1 MKQVVSSRKGIE
13 VIDVP
18 SSLLEKGTVL
28 VEVDYS
34 FISTGTELATF
45 RALGLGTSE
54 NNERGLSQN
63 ISESKEL
70 ILKVVN
76 YLCERGIKKTVERV
90 FAQVSNDG
98 VTSDR
103 LVTLGYSCSGRV
115 VSVGESV
122 KEFSVGDLVACA
134 GANLATHSEL
144 VVVPENLVV
153 PIPQGCPIKDAS
165 SVAVGAIAM
174 QAVRRTGV
182 ALGESVAVIGLG
194 LVGLLSAK
202 MLQCAGARI
211 LGFDI
216 DESRVDKAKALGI
229 NEACSEAADI
239 QRTVNNF
246 TRKMGV
252 DVCLVAAGSKDNS
265 ILQTATE
272 ITRKKG
278 RVVIVGLVPM
288 QFDINPFLR
297 KELDLLA
304 SISYGPGRYDDKY
317 EEKGFDYPYAYVR
330 WTEKR
335 NMEEYLR
342 LLAQDKIDLS
352 MVASEEFAIDNAVD
366 AYDLLEKG
374 NAKSTGIFINYASD
388 SSLKEKSNTRVDVNE
403 KPVGDHINLA
413 VIGAGNF
420 TKRVHLPNLKK
431 LGNNISIG
439 AIVSRTGANAMQ
451 AAEQYGAN
459 YATSSFEDV
468 LADPEID
475 TVLIGTRH
483 NLHADMTIKSLQAGK
498 NVLVEKPL
506 AMSGEELLAIEE
518 FYKAKNAAIN
528 DRLPILMVGFNRRF
542 SPMIKKLKTVV
553 SERITPLIMNYQ
565 MNAGFLPVDHWLR
578 TEEGGGRNIGE
589 ACHIYDLFTFLTESE
604 VSDIK
609 VSSINIASDEHA
621 NNENF
626 TATLS
631 FADGSVGS
639 LTFTSLGSSKYPK
652 EIFHVYADEVV
663 HILTDYRKLESVG
676 SSSKVIRSD
685 KVEKGHFEE
694 LEAFVNVLK
703 NGGEWPIPLWQ
714 QIQASRIALT
724 VEEQIRGGI

>member
-1 MKQVVSSRKGIE
+1 MKQILATSENIKVY
-13 VIDVP
+13 DLP
-18 SSLLEKGTVL
+18 APLLQSGTVL
-28 VEVDYS
+28 VEVNYS
-34 FISTGTELATF
+34 FISSGTELTTLNAIQSKTDITDSNF
-45 RALGLGTSE
+45 KKNSE
-54 NNERGLSQN
+54 R
-63 ISESKEL
+63 
-70 ILKVVN
+70 LKKLVSH
-76 YLCERGIKKTVERV
+76 LQSHGIKKTISVIQERIS
-90 FAQVSNDG
+90 SNG
-98 VTSDR
+98 TGGEI
-103 LVTLGYSCSGRV
+103 LVPLGYSCSGRV
-115 VSVGESV
+115 VSIGEGV
-122 KEFSVGDLVACA
+122 TLFKPGDLVACA
-134 GANLATHSEL
+134 GANKATHSEL

-153 PIPQGCPIKDAS
+153 HVPKECSMKDAS

-174 QAVRRTGV
+174 QAVRRSEV

-194 LVGLLSAK
+194 LVGLLNAK
-202 MLQCAGARI
+202 MLQCSGARV
-211 LGFDI
+211 LGIDI
-216 DESRVDKAKALGI
+216 DETRVDKAKALGI
-229 NEACSEAADI
+229 NEACSEAAEI
-239 QRTVNNF
+239 HRTVNNF

-304 SISYGPGRYDDKY
+304 SISCGPGRYDDKY

-528 DRLPILMVGFNRRF
+528 DGLPILMVGFNRRF
-542 SPMIKKLKTVV
+542 SPMITKLKTVV

-565 MNAGFLPVDHWLR
+565 MNAGFLPADHWLR

-621 NNENF
+621 DNENF

-639 LTFTSLGSSKYPK
+639 LTLTSLGSSKYPK
-652 EIFHVYADEVV
+652 EVFHVYANEAV
-663 HILTDYRKLESVG
+663 HILTDYRQLESVG
-676 SSSKVIRSD
+676 GDSKVIRSD

-694 LEAFVNVLK
+694 LEAFVYVLK
-703 NGGEWPIPLWQ
+703 NGGHWPIPLWQ
-714 QIQASRIALT
+714 QVQASRIAFT
-724 VEEQIRGGI
+724 VEEQIKGGI

>member
-1 MKQVVSSRKGIE
+1 MKQVVCTSKSIE

-18 SSLLEKGTVL
+18 PSILEKGTVL
-28 VEVDYS
+28 VEVYYS
-34 FISTGTELATF
+34 FISTGTELATL
-45 RALGLGTSE
+45 RALGLGNSE
-54 NNERGLSQN
+54 NKGFSQN

-70 ILKVVN
+70 IQKVVN
-76 YLCERGIKKTVERV
+76 YLRERGIRKTVERV
-90 FAQVSNDG
+90 FSRISHDNVN
-98 VTSDR
+98 SDR

-115 VSVGESV
+115 VSVGDGV
-122 KEFSVGDLVACA
+122 KGFTVGDLVACS
-134 GANLATHSEL
+134 GANRATHSEL

-288 QFDINPFLR
+288 QFDINPFFR

-304 SISYGPGRYDDKY
+304 SISYGPGRYDDRY

-335 NMEEYLR
+335 NMEEYLN
-342 LLAQDKIDLS
+342 LLAQNKVDLS
-352 MVASEEFAIDNAVD
+352 KIASKEFDIDNAAI
-366 AYDLLEKG
+366 AYDFLQNGSAE
-374 NAKSTGIFINYASD
+374 STGIFINYASH
-388 SSLKEKSNTRVDVNE
+388 SSLQEKSNTQVDIKTKQLDE
-403 KPVGDHINLA
+403 GINLA

-431 LGNNISIG
+431 LGKDISIG
-439 AIVSRTGANAMQ
+439 AIVSRTGSNAIQ
-451 AAEQYGAN
+451 VGKQYGAN
-459 YATSSFEDV
+459 YATTSFADV
-468 LADPEID
+468 LSDSEID
-475 TVLIGTRH
+475 AVLISTRH
-483 NLHADMTIKSLQAGK
+483 NLHTDMTLRSLKAGK
-498 NVLVEKPL
+498 NVFVEKPM
-506 AMSGEELLAIEE
+506 AMTNDELVSIEKFYNNNKAIENE
-518 FYKAKNAAIN
+518 
-528 DRLPILMVGFNRRF
+528 DLPILMPGFNRRF

>member
-1 MKQVVSSRKGIE
+1 M
-13 VIDVP
+13 P
-18 SSLLEKGTVL
+18 SPLIQQGCIL
-28 VEVDYS
+28 VEVSYS
-34 FISTGTELATF
+34 LISSGTELATIEEVESKDNDSNSRF
-45 RALGLGTSE
+45 K
-54 NNERGLSQN
+54 QN
-63 ISESKEL
+63 IKYAKKLVSHL
-70 ILKVVN
+70 QN
-76 YLCERGIKKTVERV
+76 HGISKTVSVISEKI
-90 FAQVSNDG
+90 SNQG
-98 VTSDR
+98 FRNES
-103 LVTLGYSCSGRV
+103 LVPLGYSCSGRV
-115 VSVGESV
+115 VAVGEGV
-122 KEFSVGDLVACA
+122 RLFNEGDLVACA
-134 GANLATHSEL
+134 GANKATHSEL

-153 PIPQGCPIKDAS
+153 KVPKECSMKDAS

-202 MLQCAGARI
+202 MLQCAGVRV

-216 DESRVDKAKALGI
+216 DKSRVDKARALGI
-229 NEACSEAADI
+229 NEASSEAIEI
-239 QRTVNNF
+239 QHTVNKF
-246 TRKMGV
+246 TKHMGV
-252 DVCLVAAGSKDNS
+252 DACLVAAGSKDSS
-265 ILQTATE
+265 IIQTATE

-342 LLAQDKIDLS
+342 MLAHDKIDLS
-352 MVASEEFAIDNAVD
+352 MIASEEFALENAVD
-366 AYDLLEKG
+366 AYDFLKNGSAE
-374 NAKSTGIFINYASD
+374 STGIFINYASD
-388 SSLKEKSNTRVDVNE
+388 FSLQEKSNICIDLNV
-403 KPVGDHINLA
+403 KPVDDCINLA

-420 TKRVHLPNLKK
+420 TKRIHLPNLKK
-431 LGNNISIG
+431 LGKGISIG

-451 AAEQYGAN
+451 TAKQYGAN

-468 LADPEID
+468 LSDPEID

-483 NLHADMTIKSLQAGK
+483 NLHAEMTLRSLKAGK
-498 NVLVEKPL
+498 NVFVEKPM
-506 AMSGEELLAIEE
+506 AITKEELISIEE
-518 FYKAKNAAIN
+518 FCNKNNAIN
-528 DRLPILMVGFNRRF
+528 NDSLPILTVGFNRRF
-542 SPMIKKLKTVV
+542 SPMVRKLKTVV
-553 SERITPLIMNYQ
+553 SGRRTPLIMNYQ
-565 MNAGFLPVDHWLR
+565 MNAGFLPADHWLR

-589 ACHIYDLFTFLTESE
+589 ACHIYDLFTFLTESK

-609 VSSINIASDEHA
+609 VSSIHVANDEHA
-621 NNENF
+621 DNENF
-626 TATLS
+626 AATLS
-631 FADGSVGS
+631 FEDGSVGS
-639 LTFTSLGSSKYPK
+639 LTFTSIGSSKYPK
-652 EIFHVYADEVV
+652 EIFHVYADEAV
-663 HILTDYRKLESVG
+663 HILTDYRKLESVD
-676 SSSKVIRSD
+676 SSSKVFRSD

-694 LEAFVNVLK
+694 LAAFVNVLK

-724 VEEQIRGGI
+724 VEEQIKG

>member
-1 MKQVVSSRKGIE
+1 M
-13 VIDVP
+13 
-18 SSLLEKGTVL
+18 
-28 VEVDYS
+28 
-34 FISTGTELATF
+34 
-45 RALGLGTSE
+45 
-54 NNERGLSQN
+54 
-63 ISESKEL
+63 
-70 ILKVVN
+70 
-76 YLCERGIKKTVERV
+76 
-90 FAQVSNDG
+90 
-98 VTSDR
+98 
-103 LVTLGYSCSGRV
+103 
-115 VSVGESV
+115 
-122 KEFSVGDLVACA
+122 
-134 GANLATHSEL
+134 
-144 VVVPENLVV
+144 
-153 PIPQGCPIKDAS
+153 KDAS

-194 LVGLLSAK
+194 LVGMLSVK
-202 MLQCAGARI
+202 MLQCAGARV
-211 LGFDI
+211 LGIDI
-216 DESRVDKAKALGI
+216 DETRVDKAKALGI

-252 DVCLVAAGSKDNS
+252 DVCLVAAGSNDNS

-288 QFDINPFLR
+288 QFNINPFLR

-342 LLAQDKIDLS
+342 LLAQDKIDLN
-352 MVASEEFAIDNAVD
+352 MVASEEFSFENAID
-366 AYDLLEKG
+366 AYDFLQKG
-374 NAKSTGIFINYASD
+374 SAESTGIFINYASD
-388 SSLKEKSNTRVDVNE
+388 SSLQEKSNTQVDIKTKQVDD
-403 KPVGDHINLA
+403 GINLA

-431 LGNNISIG
+431 LGKDISIG
-439 AIVSRTGANAMQ
+439 AIVSRTGANAMKV
-451 AAEQYGAN
+451 AKQYGAN

-468 LADPEID
+468 ISDPEID

-518 FYKAKNAAIN
+518 FYKAKNTTIN
-528 DRLPILMVGFNRRF
+528 NGLPILMVGFNRRF
-542 SPMIKKLKTVV
+542 SPMIKKMKEIV
-553 SERITPLIMNYQ
+553 SKRITPLIMNYQ
-565 MNAGFLPVDHWLR
+565 MNAGFLPTDHWLR
-578 TEEGGGRNIGE
+578 TKEGGGRNIGE

-652 EIFHVYADEVV
+652 EVFHVYANEAV
-663 HILTDYRKLESVG
+663 HILTDYRQLEFVG
-676 SSSKVIRSD
+676 GASQVIRSENI
-685 KVEKGHFEE
+685 EKGHLEE
-694 LEAFVNVLK
+694 LEAFVDVLK
-703 NGGEWPIPLWQ
+703 NGGEWPISLWQ

-724 VEEQIRGGI
+724 VEEQIKGGI

>member
-1 MKQVVSSRKGIE
+1 MKQVVCTSKNIE

-18 SSLLEKGTVL
+18 SSLLEKGTLL

-34 FISTGTELATF
+34 FISTGTELATL
-45 RALGLGTSE
+45 RALGLDQSE
-54 NNERGLSQN
+54 NIDRGLSQN
-63 ISESKEL
+63 ISKSKEL
-70 ILKVVN
+70 IRKVVN
-76 YLCERGIKKTVERV
+76 YLRERGIRKTVERV
-90 FAQVSNDG
+90 FSRISHDNVN
-98 VTSDR
+98 SDR

-115 VSVGESV
+115 VSVGDGV
-122 KEFSVGDLVACA
+122 KGFTVGDLVACS
-134 GANLATHSEL
+134 GANRATHSEL

-288 QFDINPFLR
+288 QFNINPFLR

-304 SISYGPGRYDDKY
+304 SISYGPGRYDDRY

-342 LLAQDKIDLS
+342 LLAQNKVDLTKIASKEFDL
-352 MVASEEFAIDNAVD
+352 D
-366 AYDLLEKG
+366 
-374 NAKSTGIFINYASD
+374 
-388 SSLKEKSNTRVDVNE
+388 
-403 KPVGDHINLA
+403 
-413 VIGAGNF
+413 
-420 TKRVHLPNLKK
+420 
-431 LGNNISIG
+431 
-439 AIVSRTGANAMQ
+439 
-451 AAEQYGAN
+451 
-459 YATSSFEDV
+459 
-468 LADPEID
+468 
-475 TVLIGTRH
+475 
-483 NLHADMTIKSLQAGK
+483 
-498 NVLVEKPL
+498 
-506 AMSGEELLAIEE
+506 
-518 FYKAKNAAIN
+518 NAAIAYDFLQN
-528 DRLPILMVGFNRRF
+528 GSAESLISLGFSSTKHSSYF
-542 SPMIKKLKTVV
+542 
-553 SERITPLIMNYQ
+553 
-565 MNAGFLPVDHWLR
+565 G
-578 TEEGGGRNIGE
+578 
-589 ACHIYDLFTFLTESE
+589 
-604 VSDIK
+604 IK
-609 VSSINIASDEHA
+609 VLNADYNDLYNFNKWKIVMSD
-621 NNENF
+621 
-626 TATLS
+626 ATN
-631 FADGSVGS
+631 
-639 LTFTSLGSSKYPK
+639 Y
-652 EIFHVYADEVV
+652 
-663 HILTDYRKLESVG
+663 
-676 SSSKVIRSD
+676 
-685 KVEKGHFEE
+685 
-694 LEAFVNVLK
+694 
-703 NGGEWPIPLWQ
+703 
-714 QIQASRIALT
+714 
-724 VEEQIRGGI
+724 